1 MVEHLTKP
9 VGTRDAAVPRGYVLP
24 AGLAD
29 IAAKLRLHNVRVET
43 LDTAIKVEGDQFI
56 VNRTATI
63 RRGGLVL
70 TTVDGGF
77 FGPSVREF
85 PAGSFL
91 VDLAQPM
98 ANAAFYYLEPQ
109 AADGFVGAG
118 LFDEHLKRLGVDHAP
133 VVYPVFKYRRI
144 VP

>member
-1 MVEHLTKP
+1 M
-9 VGTRDAAVPRGYVLP
+9 
-24 AGLAD
+24 
-29 IAAKLRLHNVRVET
+29 AK
-43 LDTAIKVEGDQFI
+43 A
-56 VNRTATI
+56 
-63 RRGGLVL
+63 RRGGLNL
-70 TTVDGGF
+70 TIIDGGF

-109 AADGFVGAG
+109 AADGFAAAG
-118 LFDEHLKRLGVDHAP
+118 LLDEYLKRLGADERP
-133 VVYPVFKYRRI
+133 VVYPIFKYRRI

>member
-1 MVEHLTKP
+1 M
-9 VGTRDAAVPRGYVLP
+9 PRGYVLP
-24 AGLAD
+24 ADLAD
-29 IAAKLRLHNVRVET
+29 IAAKLRLHNVQVQT
-43 LDTAIKVEGDQFI
+43 LEKPIQEEGEQFVI
-56 VNRTATI
+56 NRTSKV

-118 LFDEHLKRLGVDHAP
+118 LFDEYLGKLGIDRGP